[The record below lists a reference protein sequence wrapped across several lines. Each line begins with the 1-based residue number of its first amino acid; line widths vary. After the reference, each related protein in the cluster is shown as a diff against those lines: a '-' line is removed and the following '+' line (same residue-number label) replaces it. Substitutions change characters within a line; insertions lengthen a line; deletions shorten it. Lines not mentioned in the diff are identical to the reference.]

1 MKVTTKLAQ
10 LRSNYGNISYEEIS
24 ESTGI
29 DRQELRELENGE
41 AGDEALLPPKAI
53 AFTTLAQ
60 LCAFFHCSP
69 NDLLIVDWEGEEIAP
84 PTTEEIEKASQI
96 IKQAFARAEAM
107 PPRSAEEIWDSFEGT
122 IERMFY
128 GIKSRPTPL

>member
-1 MKVTTKLAQ
+1 MKVTNQLAQ
-10 LRSNYGNISYEEIS
+10 LRANSGNISYEEIS

-29 DRQELRELENGE
+29 NPQQLRELENGE
-41 AGDEALLPPKAI
+41 ANAI

-84 PTTEEIEKASQI
+84 PTADEIEKASQI

-122 IERMFY
+122 IER
-128 GIKSRPTPL
+128 ISHQL

>member
-10 LRSNYGNISYEEIS
+10 LRANSGNISYEEIS

-29 DRQELRELENGE
+29 DHQELRELENGE
-41 AGDEALLPPKAI
+41 ANAI

-69 NDLLIVDWEGEEIAP
+69 NDLLIVDWEGEEITP
-84 PTTEEIEKASQI
+84 PTADEIDKASQI

-122 IERMFY
+122 IER
-128 GIKSRPTPL
+128 ISHQL

>member
-10 LRSNYGNISYEEIS
+10 LRANSGNISYEEIS

-29 DRQELRELENGE
+29 NPQQLRELENGE
-41 AGDEALLPPKAI
+41 AI

-69 NDLLIVDWEGEEIAP
+69 NDLLVVDWEGEEIAP
-84 PTTEEIEKASQI
+84 PTAEEIEKASQI

-107 PPRSAEEIWDSFEGT
+107 PPVRRKF
-122 IERMFY
+122 
-128 GIKSRPTPL
+128 GIVLKGLSSEFHRDNSPLIFQFM